1 MAVSPA
7 RSTAFDILLR
17 VEQQD
22 AYASEL
28 LHSERLESLSAV
40 DRRLCMELVMG
51 TLRWQPKLDAVIEAA
66 SGKTASRLDPEV
78 RIALRLGAYQ
88 MQFLERV
95 PSRAAVNESVELVKR
110 ARKRSAA
117 PFANAVLRKVADLPA
132 APDMPGQDAN
142 SKELAQAYAHPHWLV
157 ERWMRRYGPVATAAI
172 CADNQRPPQA
182 TLRIDS
188 VEVLPELEGEGIEVS
203 DGQLVASARR
213 VIKGDVTQ
221 TAAFREGRVAIQDEA
236 SQLVA
241 LLVGKGSRLLDCCAA
256 PGSKTAAL
264 AVRNPEAQ
272 IVAAEIHPHRARLLQ
287 QRVRSAN
294 VTVVTS
300 SATSLPYGAEFDRV
314 LADVPCSGTGTL
326 ARNPEIK
333 WKLRDDD
340 LRDLH
345 ERQLGILE
353 AALRHVAPG
362 GRAVYSTCSLEPEE
376 NEEVIELALQRTP
389 GLTIVDC
396 AGELRKLIASGD
408 VTWRD
413 PAGILRG
420 PFLRT
425 LPGLHPCEG
434 FFAAIIEKS
443 A

>member
-132 APDMPGQDAN
+132 APDTPGQDAN

-172 CADNQRPPQA
+172 CADNQCPPQA